1 MLFLTR
7 ILASKAVRRA
17 LIVLALSLL
26 AAVVGLP
33 PELVDLIVNALP
45 Q

>member
-1 MLFLTR
+1 MLILTR

-17 LIVLALSLL
+17 LLVLGLSLL

-33 PELVDLIVNALP
+33 PELVDLIANALS